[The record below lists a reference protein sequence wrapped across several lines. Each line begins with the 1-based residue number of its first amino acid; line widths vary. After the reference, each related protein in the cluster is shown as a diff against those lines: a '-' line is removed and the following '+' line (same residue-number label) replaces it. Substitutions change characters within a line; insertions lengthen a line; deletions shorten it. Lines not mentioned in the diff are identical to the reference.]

1 VRPDPTYGYRL
12 RSGGDGDVAVVV
24 AMIAMWVMQVPLD
37 EIVGVITVR
46 HLLMTAIWSVLMAA
60 GVRAAIMLGRTGRGV
75 LSVNLDRVLVDVI
88 LVGMM
93 EMTVVQIVDMTVV
106 LDRGVAAIRAV
117 SMIVAG
123 VGGMLRSAH
132 TGTLRQQLGNS
143 KALGIRS
150 IPTRARPGRS
160 IASWRSGLANP

>member
-1 VRPDPTYGYRL
+1 
-12 RSGGDGDVAVVV
+12 
-24 AMIAMWVMQVPLD
+24 MIAMWVMQVPLD

-123 VGGMLRSAH
+123 VGGMLKSAH
-132 TGTLRQQLGNS
+132 GSTVWHGLR
-143 KALGIRS
+143 
-150 IPTRARPGRS
+150 
-160 IASWRSGLANP
+160 

>member
-1 VRPDPTYGYRL
+1 
-12 RSGGDGDVAVVV
+12 
-24 AMIAMWVMQVPLD
+24 MIAMWVMQVPLD

>member
-1 VRPDPTYGYRL
+1 MALNEV
-12 RSGGDGDVAVVV
+12 
-24 AMIAMWVMQVPLD
+24 
-37 EIVGVITVR
+37 VGVITVR
-46 HLLMTAIWSVLMAA
+46 HLLMTAVRSVLVGV
-60 GVRAAIMLGRTGRGV
+60 GVRATVVLGRTGRGV
-75 LSVNLDRVLVDVI
+75 LSVNLNRVLVDVI

-93 EMTVVQIVDMTVV
+93 EMAVVQIVDMTVV